1 MMKKKTKVFWLTV
14 AALVFLAGAAVP
26 PAMAY
31 FTTYVEAEGGYPIT
45 LGNETTIEEKV
56 ENMEKHIVL
65 TNTGESDCFVRVKVF
80 AGSQITLTMSGS
92 SWNQGEDGYW
102 YYSDIVPVSG
112 NTEELLA
119 KIAVPEEY
127 KESFNVVVVQ
137 ECTPVLYEED
147 GTPYADWNR
156 IADTRTDIGTADA
169 REAGEE

>member
-1 MMKKKTKVFWLTV
+1 
-14 AALVFLAGAAVP
+14 
-26 PAMAY
+26 
-31 FTTYVEAEGGYPIT
+31 
-45 LGNETTIEEKV
+45 
-56 ENMEKHIVL
+56 MEKHIVL

-119 KIAVPEEY
+119 QIAIPEEY

>member
-1 MMKKKTKVFWLTV
+1 MRKLHKKPLIMAAATLALTGT
-14 AALVFLAGAAVP
+14 LAVGS
-26 PAMAY
+26 AMAY

>member
-1 MMKKKTKVFWLTV
+1 MMKKKTKVFWLTA

-56 ENMEKHIVL
+56 ENMEKHIV
-65 TNTGESDCFVRVKVF
+65 
-80 AGSQITLTMSGS
+80 
-92 SWNQGEDGYW
+92 DGYW

-137 ECTPVLYEED
+137 ECTPVFYEED

>member
-1 MMKKKTKVFWLTV
+1 
-14 AALVFLAGAAVP
+14 
-26 PAMAY
+26 
-31 FTTYVEAEGGYPIT
+31 
-45 LGNETTIEEKV
+45 
-56 ENMEKHIVL
+56 MEKHIVL

>member
-1 MMKKKTKVFWLTV
+1 MMKKKTKVFWLTA

-65 TNTGESDCFVRVKVF
+65 TNTG
-80 AGSQITLTMSGS
+80 SQITLTMSGS

-119 KIAVPEEY
+119 QIAIPEEY